1 MSLYLSKV
9 LPVGQDPAVLD
20 FDRDPA
26 AAILAALGK
35 LRRLTDQLLSS
46 LGDVFDNSDHYGCV
60 GCDARLT
67 RRELVLLEGQAN
79 ELVIQCEREIFASL
93 FMGREAVLER
103 INQCG
108 KDVHILI
115 TRAVASS

>member
-1 MSLYLSKV
+1 MHSASSQIFPLGQV
-9 LPVGQDPAVLD
+9 PVVSNFDKDPAV
-20 FDRDPA
+20 A
-26 AAILAALGK
+26 TLAALGK

-60 GCDARLT
+60 GCDTRLT

-79 ELVIQCEREIFASL
+79 ELVIQCEREIFASY
-93 FMGREAVLER
+93 FIGKEAVLER